1 MPRGYLDE
9 MVPVNSGIL
18 GQYISPVGPF
28 REPMYAMV
36 DNDTVAA
43 TSTRTRSSR
52 PKKKKSNK
60 PKNDGIIRNHDS
72 IWDYKIQD
80 GKLLTRR
87 KSSDGKW
94 YDITNNDEARSRI
107 ESFTG
112 RSIGGSSNKQAVN
125 NQTTTSQSTQQS
137 QVTQP
142 TRQQSQ
148 PATRQTTNTQSTA
161 STPVQP
167 ARQQTVAR
175 QDSTRR
181 NTGSVQQP
189 VQQRSLAQTPANN
202 AEPDWQ
208 NMTDAEV
215 AAYFSGSPL
224 AGVTKTAK
232 GNPNKRNQLL
242 SQEDL
247 DANGWKWS
255 DKIRGIN
262 DYGPLFEDAYNRT
275 QQGEKILTDIE
286 GRIIPKSEV
295 NRYINRGRIPLYLS
309 DYDAQFYQPQSENST
324 LKDVRKAQDIRR
336 NRAFDR
342 ERNGYLAATF
352 GLPALIAS
360 GVTAPLATIG
370 AVAGSAGM
378 STIMD
383 GIAEMNGKK
392 SWRETVGGNDPTAQ
406 FYADFIS
413 PYNVVGGIL
422 GGAAGN
428 ALQPVANRA
437 VAPIVNSVRGYLTN
451 RFGAIPGAGRNLYPT
466 LGTTTENEGSMALA
480 AAMEDALNP
489 RQPGIRRGGIG
500 GRRLANAMNKSL
512 TDPALVQREQQMLAT
527 DVPYLFDPAMTSS
540 GNYLPLNPAMPAEY
554 LGPYGIPNHV
564 NGVPFGVPVPRVLGS
579 VSESGTTFALP
590 VRPGSSL
597 QPMPD
602 AFGYYGTPYRR
613 PVQVVQAEQPRAV
626 VKGAQKKQYP
636 KRKGNKK
643 KK

>member
-9 MVPVNSGIL
+9 MIPVNSGIV

-36 DNDTVAA
+36 DNDTVPI
-43 TSTRTRSSR
+43 STRSRSSKS
-52 PKKKKSNK
+52 KKKKSNK

-72 IWDYKIQD
+72 VWDYKIQD

-94 YDITNNDEARSRI
+94 YDITSNDEARSKI

-112 RSIGGSSNKQAVN
+112 SSIGGSLNKQTN
-125 NQTTTSQSTQQS
+125 NKQSTNVQATAATTT
-137 QVTQP
+137 QP
-142 TRQQSQ
+142 S
-148 PATRQTTNTQSTA
+148 
-161 STPVQP
+161 
-167 ARQQTVAR
+167 RQQTVAR

-181 NTGSVQQP
+181 NVTNVQQP
-189 VQQRSLAQTPANN
+189 VQQRSLSETPANN

-215 AAYFSGSPL
+215 QAYFSNSPL
-224 AGVTKTAK
+224 GGVTKVGR
-232 GNPNKRNQLL
+232 GNSNKKTQLL
-242 SQEDL
+242 SDEDL
-247 DANGWKWS
+247 AANGWSWASNWNDKATFDNGYGLNLGLS
-255 DKIRGIN
+255 AVEKTKAGDKILVDSNGAIV
-262 DYGPLFEDAYNRT
+262 PT
-275 QQGEKILTDIE
+275 
-286 GRIIPKSEV
+286 SEV
-295 NRYINRGRIPLYLS
+295 NRYINRGRVPLSIS
-309 DYDAQFYQPQSENST
+309 DYDLQFYQPQSENGT
-324 LKDVRKAQDIRR
+324 LRDVRRAQDIRR

-342 ERNGYLAATF
+342 ERNGYLAAAF

-370 AVAGSAGM
+370 AVAGSTGM

-383 GIAEMNGKK
+383 GIAEMNGRK
-392 SWRETVGGNDPTAQ
+392 SWRETIGGNDPTAQ

-413 PYNVVGGIL
+413 PFNIVGGVL

-428 ALQPVANRA
+428 TLQPVANR
-437 VAPIVNSVRGYLTN
+437 VVSPIVNSVRGYLTN
-451 RFGAIPGAGRNLYPT
+451 RFGAIPGASRTLYPT
-466 LGTTTENEGSMALA
+466 LGATTESEGSIALA
-480 AAMEDALNP
+480 KAMEEALNP
-489 RQPGIRRGGIG
+489 TTPRVRRGGV
-500 GRRLANAMNKSL
+500 RSRQLAKVMNKSL

-540 GNYLPLNPAMPAEY
+540 GNYLPLNPAMSAEY

-564 NGVPFGVPVPRVLGS
+564 NGVPFGVPVPRVLGA
-579 VSESGTTFALP
+579 VPESGTTLVLP
-590 VRPGSSL
+590 VRPNSSL

-602 AFGYYGTPYRR
+602 AFGYYGAPYRR
-613 PVQVVQAEQPRAV
+613 QVQVVQAEQPRVV
-626 VKGAQKKQYP
+626 VKGSTKKQYP